1 MIRLGARRIRQ
12 NFSSTAW
19 DLAFSEVRAEIRN
32 SRTGRVRV
40 ELWVNALLNDGED
53 DGMLPDAASSNIL
66 PLIRAR
72 LELTRRLV
80 ALIDDRH
87 RTWKRYPV
95 LAVLAETHG
104 WEPEALGMAYLR
116 HLRRDLEAVSEPRRG
131 PKQAGGSAVAPSVVG
146 GHSEGPQ
153 GTTR

>member
-1 MIRLGARRIRQ
+1 M
-12 NFSSTAW
+12 
-19 DLAFSEVRAEIRN
+19 AFIEVRVEIRS

-40 ELWVNALLNDGED
+40 ELWVDAMLNDGD
-53 DGMLPDAASSNIL
+53 DEGVLPEMAPNVMSL
-66 PLIRAR
+66 CRAR

-104 WEPEALGMAYLR
+104 WEPEALGQAYLR
-116 HLRRDLEAVSEPRRG
+116 HLRWDLEAVNAPRRG
-131 PKQAGGSAVAPSVVG
+131 PKPTGGSAVALRVVM
-146 GHSEGPQ
+146 GHSEGP
-153 GTTR
+153 